1 MIPLP
6 ILAQTTTTVIV
17 PQMEGVTTALVAFI
31 FVCVVYPRLVK
42 NKPQFYAALAA
53 VVIII
58 LLNSLN
64 TMIGTAG
71 FQVFSGAAT
80 GLLQAAAVLLLFL
93 SAGGIT
99 LRELSSDMA
108 RAYEVIRRGEE
119 EKEVIIPIGGEQPR
133 PRQQPT
139 TVAPPSGSPSIPA
152 ETRPPEP
159 TPEITPPQETIT
171 LPPQAGWP
179 TKAPPEKKVDS
190 SSLPLE

>member
-6 ILAQTTTTVIV
+6 MLAQTTTTVIV

-119 EKEVIIPIGGEQPR
+119 EKEVIVPLTGQVPKPKPEASDE
-133 PRQQPT
+133 
-139 TVAPPSGSPSIPA
+139 APPRI
-152 ETRPPEP
+152 
-159 TPEITPPQETIT
+159 
-171 LPPQAGWP
+171 
-179 TKAPPEKKVDS
+179 D
-190 SSLPLE
+190 LE